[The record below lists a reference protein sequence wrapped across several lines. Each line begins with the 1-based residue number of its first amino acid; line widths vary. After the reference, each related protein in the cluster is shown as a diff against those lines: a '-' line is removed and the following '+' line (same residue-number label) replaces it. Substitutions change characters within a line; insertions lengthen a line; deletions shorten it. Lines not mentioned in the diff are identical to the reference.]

1 VLATGV
7 RELADISGG
16 NPALWIAPRLKH
28 SDNLEGRKMI
38 RRWKLRACLRTA
50 AISANLLWLAAAA
63 MGQTT
68 LYTFTTMPGQARDIA
83 VGPNG
88 ALWVIGAGVVSGT
101 GYNIFRWAGTQWVKV
116 DGSGTKIAVDP
127 SGNAWVTNSAGKI
140 YRYSFVGTPPWTQ
153 MTMLPQD
160 PAAKCMYSMPGA

>member
-1 VLATGV
+1 
-7 RELADISGG
+7 
-16 NPALWIAPRLKH
+16 
-28 SDNLEGRKMI
+28 MI

-101 GYNIFRWAGTQWVKV
+101 GYNIFRWAGTQWAKV

-153 MTMLPQD
+153 MTGAATDIGISPGGTLWAIR
-160 PAAKCMYSMPGA
+160 AAKPGATDYGIFR